1 MLIKT
6 KRGTTYERSYK
17 RSKVTHRCPLS
28 KIHCMRTPRNFLKL
42 ISTIYFHLLITMVLI
57 SRRGTPYELRYDVT
71 KLCVMLLQNI
81 IYVRTPRNLLKFIP
95 AID

>member
-28 KIHCMRTPRNFLKL
+28 KIHCMRTPKNFLKL

-57 SRRGTPYELRYDVT
+57 SRRGTPYELRYDIT
-71 KLCVMLLQNI
+71 KLCVVAFYKIKFMCGPLG
-81 IYVRTPRNLLKFIP
+81 IY
-95 AID
+95 